1 VGIGVRKIVSVVAY
15 DASSFAMRISWLNFE
30 PWSQSFLQSKPISGI
45 DCLSYSG
52 QHHCS
57 FCIVSIGVRRIFHK
71 IAKDVSKPAV
81 SWLKFEPKV
90 SNFPFDKSQRLAFIN
105 LATGKIHC
113 SFCIEGM
120 RVRKVLSV
128 VAYDASSLACASL
141 IV

>member
-1 VGIGVRKIVSVVAY
+1 MTTLA
-15 DASSFAMRISWLNFE
+15 ASLLRVSWLNFE

-71 IAKDVSKPAV
+71 IAKDASKPAV

-90 SNFPFDKSQRLAFIN
+90 SNFPFDNSQFLAIIN
-105 LATGKIHC
+105 HATRKIHF
-113 SFCIEGM
+113 SFYKRILYEIFIGINEEFI
-120 RVRKVLSV
+120 KVWEELCVS
-128 VAYDASSLACASL
+128 A
-141 IV
+141 

>member
-1 VGIGVRKIVSVVAY
+1 MRKIVSVVAY

-71 IAKDVSKPAV
+71 IAKDASKPAV

-90 SNFPFDKSQRLAFIN
+90 SNFPAVSAN
-105 LATGKIHC
+105 LADTAHTTIG
-113 SFCIEGM
+113 
-120 RVRKVLSV
+120 
-128 VAYDASSLACASL
+128 SLFLFNGYKLGYVWKWTSL
-141 IV
+141 IVVLGCT

>member
-1 VGIGVRKIVSVVAY
+1 MRKIVSVVAY
-15 DASSFAMRISWLNFE
+15 DASSFAMRI
-30 PWSQSFLQSKPISGI
+30 
-45 DCLSYSG
+45 
-52 QHHCS
+52 
-57 FCIVSIGVRRIFHK
+57 
-71 IAKDVSKPAV
+71 

>member
-1 VGIGVRKIVSVVAY
+1 MRKIVSVVAY

-30 PWSQSFLQSKPISGI
+30 PWSQRFLQSKPISGI

-52 QHHCS
+52 QH
-57 FCIVSIGVRRIFHK
+57 
-71 IAKDVSKPAV
+71 
-81 SWLKFEPKV
+81 
-90 SNFPFDKSQRLAFIN
+90 
-105 LATGKIHC
+105 HC